1 MKKIVTHLIVFILF
15 LIHYSTFAQKQNNQW
30 QFGNSKINFN
40 TNPPSVV
47 ASPPYYDPDGYYLM
61 SSVAD
66 RNTGKLLFH
75 GTRSQVWNAN
85 NQKMSNGDMLKDS
98 SGRLV
103 MVPLGSVYDFSPFVI
118 VPKPGSSSLYYIITK
133 SDFYNYD
140 DSTHFSGIFYSV
152 VDMTLNGGLGDVVL
166 GQKNRLLFQTKGEG
180 PAMAVIPASDGLS
193 FWLIG
198 SDTADALFSLKI
210 DSKGFQATP
219 VRYKIG
225 VNFSDNPS
233 VYDLKINRQF
243 NKLAFGDV
251 GRINILDFNNTT
263 GVISNLISWQQY
275 TTNGGLLST
284 EFSPNGKV
292 LYVSDFLSL
301 VQYDI
306 SKTTGVAIQNSAVV
320 LEDITP
326 GTGEHN
332 GILQLASNNK
342 IYCNRGKFLS
352 GVNCPNKLGAA
363 CGFQPT
369 AISLDKS
376 SWEFYSLPPWVYYAS
391 DAPALISNSIAYSD
405 SCFGRA
411 TQFFIKDTTGILNV
425 TWNFGDSASGASNT
439 AVGLTAKHIFSKVG
453 NYTVRA
459 IISNAC
465 GVDTL
470 FLNTVAIINCVPIT
484 GFNIIGDTCNVATKF
499 TFKPIETTT
508 ADSLIWTFDDP
519 NSGANS
525 YISFPANPNAL
536 HTFSAA
542 GIYKVCL
549 FLQEPGFPLATVCKT
564 VNIGQCCNG
573 IITTKDSCRQNSIP
587 FSIINDSTITSVT
600 WNFGD
605 SASGASNTAVGLTAN
620 HVFSKVGNYTV
631 RAIVSNA
638 CGVDTL
644 FLNRVTIINCVPIT
658 GFNII
663 GDTCNVATKFT
674 FKPIGTTTADS
685 LIWTFD
691 DPNSGANSY
700 ISFPANPN
708 ALHTFSAAGIY
719 KVCLILQEP
728 GFPLATVC
736 KTVNI
741 GQCCNGIITTKDSC
755 LQNSIPFS
763 IINDSTI
770 TSVTWNF
777 GDSASGA
784 SNTSTS
790 LTPTH
795 LFSAIGTYN
804 IRSIINSS
812 CGIDTLFKTLAITS
826 CDSTIDVCE
835 LSIANVFTPN
845 GDGINDKFYPLTKCT
860 TEQYEFFIYNRWG
873 QLVYKT
879 TNQTDKWD
887 GKYREEDCSEGVY
900 MYLIRYKYPTQPAK
914 NVYGS
919 ISLLR

>member
-439 AVGLTAKHIFSKVG
+439 AVGLTA
-453 NYTVRA
+453 
-459 IISNAC
+459 
-465 GVDTL
+465 
-470 FLNTVAIINCVPIT
+470 
-484 GFNIIGDTCNVATKF
+484 
-499 TFKPIETTT
+499 
-508 ADSLIWTFDDP
+508 
-519 NSGANS
+519 
-525 YISFPANPNAL
+525 
-536 HTFSAA
+536 
-542 GIYKVCL
+542 
-549 FLQEPGFPLATVCKT
+549 
-564 VNIGQCCNG
+564 
-573 IITTKDSCRQNSIP
+573 
-587 FSIINDSTITSVT
+587 
-600 WNFGD
+600 
-605 SASGASNTAVGLTAN
+605 N

>member
-30 QFGNSKINFN
+30 QFSHSKINFN

-47 ASPPYYDPDGYYLM
+47 ASPPDYDPDGYNLY

-66 RNTGKLLFH
+66 RNTGNLLFYA
-75 GTRSQVWNAN
+75 TKSQVWNAN
-85 NQKMSNGDMLKDS
+85 NQKMSNGNMSKDS

-103 MVPLGSVYDFSPFVI
+103 MIPLGPLFEDYIPFII

-133 SDFYNYD
+133 SSFHNYD
-140 DSTHFSGIFYSV
+140 DNTHLPGIFYSV

-166 GQKNRLLFQTKGEG
+166 GQKNRLLFQTKGG
-180 PAMAVIPASDGLS
+180 GSAMAVIPASDGVS

-198 SDTADALFSLKI
+198 SDTANALFSLKI

-219 VRYKIG
+219 VRYKTG
-225 VNFSDNPS
+225 VNFFDNEY
-233 VYDLKINRQF
+233 VTDLKINRQF
-243 NKLAFGDV
+243 NKLAFGDNIDD
-251 GRINILDFNNTT
+251 RINILDFNNTT
-263 GVISNLISWQQY
+263 GVISNLISWQSY
-275 TTNGGLLST
+275 TTNGGGMLST

-292 LYVSDFLSL
+292 LYVSNFQSI

-320 LEDITP
+320 LDEKTP
-326 GTGEHN
+326 DHTGF
-332 GILQLASNNK
+332 LQLASNNK
-342 IYCNRGKFLS
+342 IYCQRGDFLS
-352 GVNCPNKLGAA
+352 VVNCPNKLGAA
-363 CGFQPT
+363 CGFQPN
-369 AISLDKS
+369 AIALGTSMG
-376 SWEFYSLPPWVYYAS
+376 FYSLPPWVYYAS

-439 AVGLTAKHIFSKVG
+439 AVGLTA
-453 NYTVRA
+453 
-459 IISNAC
+459 
-465 GVDTL
+465 
-470 FLNTVAIINCVPIT
+470 
-484 GFNIIGDTCNVATKF
+484 
-499 TFKPIETTT
+499 
-508 ADSLIWTFDDP
+508 
-519 NSGANS
+519 
-525 YISFPANPNAL
+525 
-536 HTFSAA
+536 
-542 GIYKVCL
+542 
-549 FLQEPGFPLATVCKT
+549 
-564 VNIGQCCNG
+564 
-573 IITTKDSCRQNSIP
+573 
-587 FSIINDSTITSVT
+587 
-600 WNFGD
+600 
-605 SASGASNTAVGLTAN
+605 N

-644 FLNRVTIINCVPIT
+644 FLNKVAIINCVPLT

-663 GDTCNVATKFT
+663 GDTCNVAAKFT

>member
-15 LIHYSTFAQKQNNQW
+15 LIHYSAFAQKQNNQW

-47 ASPPYYDPDGYYLM
+47 ASPPYYDPDGYHLY

-66 RNTGKLLFH
+66 RNTGKLLFYA
-75 GTRSQVWNAN
+75 TKSQVWNAN

-103 MVPLGSVYDFSPFVI
+103 MVPLGSDYDYSPFVI

-140 DSTHFSGIFYSV
+140 DNTRFSGIFYSV

-166 GQKNRLLFQTKGEG
+166 GQKNRLLFQTKGGG

-233 VYDLKINRQF
+233 VFDLKINRQF

-251 GRINILDFNNTT
+251 QRINILDFNNTT

-275 TTNGGLLST
+275 TTNVGLLST

-292 LYVSDFLSL
+292 LYVSNFQSL

-326 GTGEHN
+326 GTVEHN

-342 IYCNRGKFLS
+342 IYCNCGKFLS
-352 GVNCPNKLGAA
+352 VVNCPNKLGAA

-369 AISLDKS
+369 AISLDTS

-439 AVGLTAKHIFSKVG
+439 AVGLTA
-453 NYTVRA
+453 
-459 IISNAC
+459 
-465 GVDTL
+465 
-470 FLNTVAIINCVPIT
+470 
-484 GFNIIGDTCNVATKF
+484 
-499 TFKPIETTT
+499 
-508 ADSLIWTFDDP
+508 
-519 NSGANS
+519 
-525 YISFPANPNAL
+525 
-536 HTFSAA
+536 
-542 GIYKVCL
+542 
-549 FLQEPGFPLATVCKT
+549 
-564 VNIGQCCNG
+564 
-573 IITTKDSCRQNSIP
+573 
-587 FSIINDSTITSVT
+587 
-600 WNFGD
+600 
-605 SASGASNTAVGLTAN
+605 N

-644 FLNRVTIINCVPIT
+644 FLNRVTIINCVPLT

-663 GDTCNVATKFT
+663 GDTCNVAAKFT